1 MRAESS
7 DLAASASCASHV
19 AVALITVIALSATP
33 MAALKSQAFP
43 ASATFFSDMRWR
55 SIGPPRSGY
64 ISAPAG
70 VPGDPS
76 TYYIGTPEGGVWK
89 TTNAGTT
96 WKPIFDSV
104 RVASIGAV
112 AVAPSEPNTVYVGT
126 GNQSGWSF
134 TPGNGVYKSTDA
146 GHTWSNIGLRES
158 QYIGAIVVD
167 PRDANR
173 VLVAAQGG
181 RGGGGGG
188 RGAAIANSDE
198 RGVYR
203 TTDGGR
209 TWTRV
214 LAADGSASATDL
226 YYDFADP
233 QIVYASLSAGVGPAV
248 SRTGV
253 VKSTDGGASWQPV
266 SGSGL
271 PDGSRIAAL
280 AVSSGT
286 HGRRLYALVGGVRL
300 GASTGGGGV
309 RGLYR
314 SDDGGETWT
323 LGARQ
328 LASAG
333 GRIYADPQNPDVMY
347 LMGTS
352 IYRSTDGGRHIASFW
367 GAPSGADPRFLWID
381 PTNAKRIIA
390 GVDQGVAIS
399 VDAGTSWTP
408 YYGLVNGQFY
418 RVATDYDFPYHVCGP
433 QQDSGTACVASRSD
447 FGVIRP
453 QDWYPAG
460 GFENGFLIADPLDAR
475 YMYTQGWYHVLRR
488 FDRTTGQVIV
498 LYQPTEQDRFGG
510 APPLAFAQDKRTL
523 FMGAQYVL
531 ASGDSARTWRT
542 ISPDLAKPNVAPPAA
557 ELAGAPTGV
566 GAPAPGG
573 SITAL
578 APSLVPGAGRGV
590 LWVGTSTGF
599 VHVTRDGGK
608 TWANVTPPTKAP
620 GSINVIDAS
629 YHDAGTAF
637 AAVLSNDRRPH
648 IYRTLNFGGTWQE
661 ITAGIADDGTARVV
675 REDPVDANLLYA
687 GTVTSAYVSFDRGD
701 HWQSLQL
708 NLPNTVVSDITV
720 HGSDLVISTYGRG
733 FWILDDVSPLRQM
746 RAVMASAAPA
756 YLFQPDTVVRA
767 RWDNTQDTPMPPEMI
782 VGENPPEGAILD
794 YYLAS
799 PASGAVTLSIA
810 DSAGHVVRELSSI
823 TPPAD
828 TIMPNVPEYWLQ
840 PPTVLSTA
848 AGMHRVNWDLRYPD
862 PPTLNYGYYGTLL
875 DYREYTLNWHAT
887 PGHTYRSTIVG
898 MMVLPGT
905 YTATLTAGGHTYT
918 RKITVV
924 RDPRVAAS
932 PAALAVQFRLQQRM
946 VAGLTASYEGVNHV
960 VALRAAIAARSEQAQ
975 SIASAAR
982 SLDTEL
988 ASLAANGFGIV
999 HRDLGRRYSD
1009 QFIAD
1014 AMPTPSVVAG
1024 VDAPCKQL
1032 DATIASLGKLQ
1043 TTSMATLNAQLV
1055 SAGLGPLPM
1064 WKAPA
1069 APACGASSR

>member
-1 MRAESS
+1 MRT
-7 DLAASASCASHV
+7 DLSNTAAAASRG
-19 AVALITVIALSATP
+19 LRLSALLLP
-33 MAALKSQAFP
+33 VVVLSLALVPALKSQAFP
-43 ASATFFSDMRWR
+43 ANAAFFNELRWR

-70 VPGDPS
+70 VPGDPT
-76 TYYIGTPEGGVWK
+76 TYYVGMPEGGVWK

-104 RVASIGAV
+104 RVPSIGAV

-134 TPGNGVYKSTDA
+134 TPGDGIYKSTDA
-146 GHTWSNIGLRES
+146 GRTWSNIGLRES

-167 PRDANR
+167 PHDANR

-181 RGGGGGG
+181 RGAGRGG
-188 RGAAIANSDE
+188 RGGAPDNSGE

-214 LAADGSASATDL
+214 LPADGSAGASDL
-226 YYDFADP
+226 YYDFSDP
-233 QIVYASLSAGVGPAV
+233 QSVYASVSAGAAASGA
-248 SRTGV
+248 GV
-253 VKSTDGGASWQPV
+253 FKSMDGGATWQAI
-266 SGSGL
+266 GGRGL
-271 PDGSRIAAL
+271 PDGTRIAAL

-286 HGRRLYALVGGVRL
+286 HGKRLYALAGGGRGGV
-300 GASTGGGGV
+300 SGGSGGV
-309 RGLYR
+309 RGLFR

-323 LGARQ
+323 LGAQQ

-333 GRIYADPQNPDVMY
+333 GKIYADPQNPDVMY

-352 IYRSTDGGRHIASFW
+352 LYRSTDGGRHVTSYW

-381 PTNAKRIIA
+381 PTNAKRLIA

-399 VDAGTSWTP
+399 VDAGVSWTP

-433 QQDSGTACVASRSD
+433 QQDSGTACVASRTD
-447 FGVIRP
+447 FGIIRP

-460 GFENGFLIADPLDAR
+460 GFENGFLIADPLDTR

-488 FDRTTGQVIV
+488 FDRTTGQVVV
-498 LYQPTEQDRFGG
+498 LYQPTAQDRFGG

-523 FMGAQYVL
+523 YMGAQYVL
-531 ASGDSARTWRT
+531 ASSDSARTWRP
-542 ISPDLAKPNVAPPAA
+542 ISPDLARPNATPTAA
-557 ELAGAPTGV
+557 DPAGAATGV
-566 GAPAPGG
+566 SAPAPGG
-573 SITAL
+573 SITTL
-578 APSLVPGAGRGV
+578 APSPVQGAGRGV
-590 LWVGTSTGF
+590 IWVGTSTGF

-608 TWANVTPPTKAP
+608 TWTNVTPPTKAP

-629 YHDAGTAF
+629 RHDAGTAF
-637 AAVLSNDRRPH
+637 AAVLSNDRHPH
-648 IYRTLNFGGTWQE
+648 IYRTLNFGGTWHE

-675 REDPVDANLLYA
+675 REDPVDPNLLYA

-708 NLPNTVVSDITV
+708 NLPNTVVSDMTV

-733 FWILDDVSPLRQM
+733 FWILDDVSPLRQI
-746 RAVMASAAPA
+746 RPALASTAPV
-756 YLFQPDTVVRA
+756 YFFQPDTVVRV
-767 RWDNTQDTPMPPEMI
+767 RWDNTQDTPVPPEMV
-782 VGENPPEGAILD
+782 VGENPPEGAIFD
-794 YYLAS
+794 YYFAS
-799 PASGAVTLSIA
+799 PAAGPVTLTLA
-810 DSAGHVVRELSSI
+810 DSAGRVVRELSSVA
-823 TPPAD
+823 PPAD

-875 DYREYTLNWHAT
+875 DYREYTLNWHAV

-898 MMVLPGT
+898 AMVLPGT
-905 YTATLTAGGHTYT
+905 YTATLTTGGRTYT
-918 RKITVV
+918 RKFIVV
-924 RDPRVAAS
+924 RDPRVTAS
-932 PAALAVQFRLQQRM
+932 PAALAAQFRLQQRM
-946 VAGLTASYEGVNHV
+946 VAGLTASYEGVNYV
-960 VALRAAIAARSEQAQ
+960 VALRAALAARSEQAGNAAST

-982 SLDTEL
+982 TLDTEL
-988 ASLAANGFGIV
+988 ASLITNGFGIV

-1024 VDAPCKQL
+1024 VDEPCKQL
-1032 DATIASLGKLQ
+1032 DATNASLAKLQ
-1043 TTSMATLNAQLV
+1043 ATGIAALNAQLA
-1055 SAGLGPLPM
+1055 SAGLGALPAR
-1064 WKAPA
+1064 KTPTAS
-1069 APACGASSR
+1069 ACGR